1 MIASCCSSLLLID
14 HIVYRGK
21 IVLIFPEFTRLS
33 ADLPPNEVRV
43 HAQDWPE
50 DKLGEL
56 PPKGNIFLE
65 KGAVQRVE
73 PEGHEGAL
81 AAFEKFQRIR
91 ATDIEPRGW
100 ETTFQR
106 LLEDAGGAVACLD
119 VPEHPNSASMRRKAN
134 ANA

>member
-1 MIASCCSSLLLID
+1 MIASCCSSILLID

-21 IVLIFPEFTRLS
+21 VVLIFPEFTRVS

-43 HAQDWPE
+43 NAQDWPE

-56 PPKGNIFLE
+56 PPKGNIFME

-81 AAFEKFQRIR
+81 AAIEKFFGILE
-91 ATDIEPRGW
+91 TDIEPRGG

-119 VPEHPNSASMRRKAN
+119 LPEHPNSASVRHRAN
-134 ANA
+134 ADA